1 MNINMQ
7 KGFTLVE
14 MVVSIGI
21 FSVVIIMGTLMMVS
35 TIRASKKAS
44 AVALVRNEGTSALNI
59 MTSYIRYASAAT
71 CTSTSS
77 ITITPSNGGQIIFN
91 CGTVDN
97 VNYYIASNSAR
108 LTSGNVNVS
117 SCSIFPN
124 CEPNTSVTSID
135 IYFSLTKTGT
145 SLPIEQTASSDF
157 GTTVV
162 LRNK

>member
-1 MNINMQ
+1 MH
-7 KGFTLVE
+7 KGFTLIE
-14 MVVSIGI
+14 TVVGVGI

-44 AVALVRNEGTSALNI
+44 AVALIRNEGTSALNI
-59 MTSYIRYASAAT
+59 MTSYIRYASALD
-71 CTSTSS
+71 CTSASS
-77 ITITPSNGGQIIFN
+77 ITITPSSGNQFDFTCSGN
-91 CGTVDN
+91 T
-97 VNYYIASNSAR
+97 IASNSAS
-108 LTSGNVNVS
+108 LTSSSVKVS
-117 SCSIFPN
+117 SCDIFSN
-124 CEPNTSVTSID
+124 CVANTSVD